1 MAGEM
6 VAVCRSDGVFLIL
19 PIVAAAVR
27 LRNQAVSDQAT
38 AAWVCRCS
46 TEEASHVYDGMV
58 KSSRGVGADLCS
70 ASDTLSQWAR

>member
-1 MAGEM
+1 MAVASWTNSVMAGEM

-38 AAWVCRCS
+38 AA
-46 TEEASHVYDGMV
+46 
-58 KSSRGVGADLCS
+58 
-70 ASDTLSQWAR
+70 